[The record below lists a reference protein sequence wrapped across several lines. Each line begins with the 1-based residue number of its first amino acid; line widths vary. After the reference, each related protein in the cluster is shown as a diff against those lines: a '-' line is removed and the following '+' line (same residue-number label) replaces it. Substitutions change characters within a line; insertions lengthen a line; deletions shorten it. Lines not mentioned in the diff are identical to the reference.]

1 MDRPVLQTFDSSE
14 TVITVS
20 SVSTLPVDQVTVP
33 GAVFLKGLDSP
44 ISKEAEKLSP
54 ATTRCPTPSST
65 HDSSS
70 DQGFPKLFIRLC
82 SSYFILFV
90 SGWGDGVFKAEYQ
103 LSDMTA
109 SLYFVATTVGF
120 LLGTM
125 SIEHVLSF
133 LGRPGLR
140 TLFRRQK
147 CVSANSASW
156 ARLVALT
163 IAATLHGLYFLLMA
177 FRLGFISSLAAYVLS
192 AYARAFLSAL
202 IYTYVSTTPSKP
214 MAYALASWSLGAVVA
229 PLISQTVLAK
239 GIPWINFYY
248 GSIVLAGLNT
258 AFIIYAFLPSHAEIQ
273 KELSAFSG
281 NALKPGVPGLST
293 LDKDSHETLV
303 VAPKTAL
310 RTAVRTPY
318 QWAFSAMFWL
328 YSGSETSL
336 QGYIATYLL
345 AARNASPSTVGYV
358 ASGFW
363 AGQTVSRIIWNHYSM
378 GLAFLYA
385 EEVLR
390 SGIHSGLPL
399 QSVVSSCAS
408 PVIAV
413 VAHVIIVF
421 VPSMVAGAVATA
433 LAGLAWGP
441 FFPECIKMEM
451 EILDPEIH
459 MISISIL
466 NSASTMG
473 SAIFPFITGTLS
485 SQKGPH
491 VIGYFLLAQATCVLF
506 TFAVFPSK
514 KPVKQLCSV

>member
-90 SGWGDGVFKAEYQ
+90 SGWGDGVTGALLPFFKAEYQ

-378 GLAFLYA
+378 GLSYTQRKYCVQAFML
-385 EEVLR
+385 
-390 SGIHSGLPL
+390 
-399 QSVVSSCAS
+399 
-408 PVIAV
+408 IAV